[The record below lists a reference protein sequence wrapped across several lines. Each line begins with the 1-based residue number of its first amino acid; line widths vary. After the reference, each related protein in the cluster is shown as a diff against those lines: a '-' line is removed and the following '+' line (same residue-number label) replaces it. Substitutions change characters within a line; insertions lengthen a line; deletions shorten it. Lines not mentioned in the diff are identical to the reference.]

1 MASLLHRCSEK
12 YALVNGSDGCVVV
25 VVIVVVDATDDS
37 DIDEPP
43 PPLDALI
50 KTCFG

>member
-25 VVIVVVDATDDS
+25 VVIVVDVTDDS

-43 PPLDALI
+43 PDMI